1 MPLDEYEELSD
12 RLDHEEYICVA
23 KLSAILRVA
32 NALDQS
38 HRQKFKNI
46 RIAVRE
52 RQLVFTVETFEDIS
66 LEQALFQAKTAYFEN
81 VYSMKPVLREKRI
94 YQY

>member
-1 MPLDEYEELSD
+1 MSQ
-12 RLDHEEYICVA
+12 EEYLCVA

-38 HRQKFKNI
+38 HKQKFKNI

-52 RQLVFTVETFEDIS
+52 RKLVITVEAFEDIA
-66 LEQALFQAKTAYFEN
+66 LERHCLTQRPLILKMYTA
-81 VYSMKPVLREKRI
+81 
-94 YQY
+94 